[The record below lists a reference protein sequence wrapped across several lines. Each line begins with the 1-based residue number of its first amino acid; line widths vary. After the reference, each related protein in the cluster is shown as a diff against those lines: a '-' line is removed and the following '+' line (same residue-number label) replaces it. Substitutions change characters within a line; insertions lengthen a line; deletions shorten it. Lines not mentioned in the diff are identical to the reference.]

1 MADSMWGEVFAGA
14 AGGILVLVVQGGWG
28 WLRDIVDS
36 KRIYQWLKT
45 QQDGGGESF
54 RSTRAIASHLNLTEA
69 RTYKICAE
77 SAKIFMSTGKK
88 EGMWSISSRKEKG
101 FFS

>member
-14 AGGILVLVVQGGWG
+14 AGRILVLVAQGGWG

-45 QQDGGGESF
+45 QQDGEVRVSVVPV
-54 RSTRAIASHLNLTEA
+54 RLPAI
-69 RTYKICAE
+69 
-77 SAKIFMSTGKK
+77 
-88 EGMWSISSRKEKG
+88 
-101 FFS
+101 